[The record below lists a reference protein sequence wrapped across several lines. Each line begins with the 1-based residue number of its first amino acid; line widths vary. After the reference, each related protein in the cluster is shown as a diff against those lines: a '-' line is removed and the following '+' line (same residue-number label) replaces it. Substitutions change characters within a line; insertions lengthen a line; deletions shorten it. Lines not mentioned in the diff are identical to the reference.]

1 MGARKCSRHY
11 MAKHRPESPDQK
23 QPWVQAAVAWPS
35 PSLLALAPHPK
46 WAQLTDGKFKKKK
59 KKKTL
64 IGKLKW
70 KSWGHA
76 RAAQKYGA
84 CMSDQPQKWGRSVPC
99 TPRQGWGVTQGET
112 NASLEVTLH
121 LPAETRILVL
131 ISKSLALC
139 GVRPW
144 TFLQLCAASDPKHC

>member
-1 MGARKCSRHY
+1 MLENALGTTWQNTGLKVLIRNS
-11 MAKHRPESPDQK
+11 PEFKLPLPCPAPAS
-23 QPWVQAAVAWPS
+23 WLWPPT
-35 PSLLALAPHPK
+35 PSGHSSLMENL
-46 WAQLTDGKFKKKK
+46 KKKR

-139 GVRPW
+139 GVRP
-144 TFLQLCAASDPKHC
+144 